1 MLIYLEYSKNTLCSN
16 HLSATPLQSC
26 ETDSSGG
33 QAMFRFPLVPPRN
46 RKCAWPSESSSEAR
60 NPSDTS
66 FSLKHFC
73 SEDAACNLLLNCTL
87 TVSSS
92 LIWFWTN
99 LNCCTSP
106 NISALL
112 TSMSIRDNLWV
123 ALALQ
128 IRNWKENIKGTQT
141 IKHEFTKRCI
151 ATLLREMKGVGL
163 RQVGDWH
170 FQIVRSKYVTSQVEQ
185 RIRRKHSLY
194 PTKRNQRCKTSRGT
208 NRTSTA
214 QSWTSV
220 RRRRVLGQ
228 EIFERGYWEKVA
240 ERSEEDQGDKRRRS
254 NSLQQ
259 ETRMRAAIEWGD
271 GQWIWDL
278 KRKFSTSLLVL
289 VLKLLNTTATKI
301 IHIETK

>member
-33 QAMFRFPLVPPRN
+33 HAMFRFPFVPPRN
-46 RKCAWPSESSSEAR
+46 RKCAGPSESSSEAR

-92 LIWFWTN
+92 LIWFWTS

-112 TSMSIRDNLWV
+112 ISMSIRDNLWV

-128 IRNWKENIKGTQT
+128 IRNWMENIKGTKP
-141 IKHEFTKRCI
+141 IKHEFTIRCI
-151 ATLLREMKGVGL
+151 ATLLREMEGIGL
-163 RQVGDWH
+163 RQEWDERNRLRQGGDWN

-214 QSWTSV
+214 QSWTRV
-220 RRRRVLGQ
+220 RRRRVLG
-228 EIFERGYWEKVA
+228 EAIFERGYWEKVA
-240 ERSEEDQGDKRRRS
+240 EKSEEDQQDQRRRS

-259 ETRMRAAIEWGD
+259 ETPDDTE
-271 GQWIWDL
+271 QQ
-278 KRKFSTSLLVL
+278 
-289 VLKLLNTTATKI
+289 
-301 IHIETK
+301 